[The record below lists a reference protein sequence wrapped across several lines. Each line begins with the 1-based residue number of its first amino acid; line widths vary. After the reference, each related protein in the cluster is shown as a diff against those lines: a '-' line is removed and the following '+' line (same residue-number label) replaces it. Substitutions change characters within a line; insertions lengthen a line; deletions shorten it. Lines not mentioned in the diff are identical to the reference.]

1 MKNKS
6 NWTSRAKTSWGFKRF
21 KPKGETKAVEDKHWI
36 SKEIYDKT
44 LEEKMDEILEM
55 SREINYNK
63 LVYDFKSFK
72 DFKDLTLKI
81 LLNLKVQCIIIIN

>member
-21 KPKGETKAVEDKHWI
+21 KPKGETKAVEGKHWI

-55 SREINYNK
+55 SREINYNN
-63 LVYDFKSFK
+63 LVYDFTGSTPSISFAK
-72 DFKDLTLKI
+72 FGGSMYTYNWLKM
-81 LLNLKVQCIIIIN
+81 VT

>member
-6 NWTSRAKTSWGFKRF
+6 NWKSRAKTSWGFKRF
-21 KPKGETKAVEDKHWI
+21 KPKGETKAVEGKHWI

-55 SREINYNK
+55 SREINYNN
-63 LVYDFKSFK
+63 LVYHFKGPSRSISFTE
-72 DFKDLTLKI
+72 FAGPM
-81 LLNLKVQCIIIIN
+81 